1 MDMLRHRLLVI
12 ATACACCAVPAV
24 ALAAPKP
31 PTTVTATI
39 STTKVTFGKTATIS
53 GTTAANTTVTL
64 RGDAY
69 PFNNSFG
76 RVATTT
82 SNAAGAYS
90 FTVKPDASTHYR
102 TDVKKAQS
110 QVVPLAVRWKVTR
123 SVSTKRPKKGSRVLF
138 SGTVSPVHNG
148 GTASIQRRTG
158 GVWKT
163 VKTTTL
169 AASTATSSAY
179 SVRVRVRRSGTYRV
193 RVEGDGAHDAGN
205 SSTVKLTIR

>member
-1 MDMLRHRLLVI
+1 MPSIRVLAMAAAALAI
-12 ATACACCAVPAV
+12 PA
-24 ALAAPKP
+24 AAIAAPKP
-31 PTTVTATI
+31 PPTAPTIALSASTAT
-39 STTKVTFGKTATIS
+39 FGNAVTIS
-53 GTTAANTTVTL
+53 GTTTANTSVTL

-90 FTVKPDASTHYR
+90 FTVKPDTSTHYR
-102 TDVKKAQS
+102 AEVKRSQS
-110 QVVPLAVRWKVTR
+110 QVAPLAVRWKVTR
-123 SVSTKRPKKGSRVLF
+123 KVSTKHPKRGKRVLF
-138 SGTVSPVHNG
+138 SGLVSPAHVG
-148 GTASIQRRTG
+148 GTAAIQRNSG

-179 SVRVRVRRSGTYRV
+179 STRIRVRRTGTYRV
-193 RVEGDGAHDAGN
+193 RVEGDGAHEAGN
-205 SSTVKLTIR
+205 SSRVKLTVH

>member
-1 MDMLRHRLLVI
+1 MLRHRLVAIVI
-12 ATACACCAVPAV
+12 GALAIPTAAI
-24 ALAAPKP
+24 AAPKP
-31 PTTVTATI
+31 SPTTVTIAV
-39 STTKVTFGKTATIS
+39 SQGAVTFGKTVTIS
-53 GTTAANTTVTL
+53 GTTAPNSAVTL
-64 RGDAY
+64 RSDPY

-90 FTVKPDASTHYR
+90 FTLTPDTSTHYR
-102 TDVKKAQS
+102 ADVKKAKS
-110 QVVPLAVRWKVTR
+110 PVAAVGVRWKVTR
-123 SVSTKRPKKGSRVLF
+123 KVSTKHPKRGKRVLF
-138 SGTVSPVHNG
+138 SGLVSPAHVG
-148 GTASIQRRTG
+148 GVASIQRRTG

-193 RVEGDGAHDAGN
+193 RVDGDGAHEAGN
-205 SSTVKLTIR
+205 SRRVTLTVR

>member
-1 MDMLRHRLLVI
+1 MLRHRVLATL
-12 ATACACCAVPAV
+12 TACACCAIPAV
-24 ALAAPKP
+24 VLAAPKP
-31 PTTVTATI
+31 PTTVTVAI
-39 STTKVTFGKTATIS
+39 STAKVTFGKTATIS

-76 RVATTT
+76 RVTTTT

-90 FTVKPDASTHYR
+90 FTVKPDTSTHYR

-110 QVVPLAVRWKVTR
+110 QVVSLAVRWKVTR
-123 SVSTKRPKKGSRVLF
+123 AVSTKRPKKGSRVLF
-138 SGTVSPVHNG
+138 SGTVSPAHNG
-148 GTASIQRRTG
+148 GTASIQRRSG

-179 SVRVRVRRSGTYRV
+179 SVRVRVRSSGTYRV

-205 SSTVKLTIR
+205 SSTVKLTVR

>member
-1 MDMLRHRLLVI
+1 MAAI
-12 ATACACCAVPAV
+12 ALAIPAA

-31 PTTVTATI
+31 QPTAPTIAISSTA
-39 STTKVTFGKTATIS
+39 VTFGKAVTIS
-53 GTTAANTTVTL
+53 GTTTPNTAVTL

-69 PFNNSFG
+69 PFNNSFA
-76 RVATTT
+76 RVSTAT
-82 SNAAGAYS
+82 SNATGAYS
-90 FTVKPDASTHYR
+90 FTVTPDTSTHYR
-102 TDVKKAQS
+102 AEVKKAQS
-110 QVVPLAVRWKVTR
+110 SVVSLGVRWKVTR
-123 SVSTKRPKKGSRVLF
+123 AVSTKHPKRGKRVLF
-138 SGTVSPVHNG
+138 SGQVSPAHVG

-179 SVRVRVRRSGTYRV
+179 SVRVRVRRTGTYRV

-205 SSTVKLTIR
+205 SSRVKLTVH